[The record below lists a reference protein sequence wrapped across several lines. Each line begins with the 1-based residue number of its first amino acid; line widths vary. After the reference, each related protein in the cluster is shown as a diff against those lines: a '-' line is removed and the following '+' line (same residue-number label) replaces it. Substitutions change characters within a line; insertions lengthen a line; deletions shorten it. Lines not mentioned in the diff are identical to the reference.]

1 MEWFHDHV
9 RIERML
15 LDGFVPATGGAVK
28 PDRARVGHGY
38 EWKGKDAEKFR
49 V

>member
-9 RIERML
+9 RIERTL
-15 LDGFVPATGGAVK
+15 LDGFLDPRAGAIT
-28 PDRARVGHGY
+28 PDRTRPGHGY
-38 EWKGKDAEKFR
+38 AFKSKDAEKFR